1 MTAPVGTSNASAA
14 PAAPA
19 RPAASVET
27 TLIQTPKSF
36 DRGDLVYVAYLL
48 LPFRLFVQ
56 LGSVLGWIEML
67 VRPRARR
74 AVRANIE
81 QAFGT
86 TKSAREK
93 DALTRQVFEFHQMR
107 VLLVLVAPL
116 LAADGSLA
124 KYFPLKDIEH
134 LDRAVAAGK
143 GVLIIGS
150 HVNSVGGLL
159 AMVRLRQLGYD
170 VRVPMP
176 DRNDAWPPTVFRR
189 LVHRWTG
196 AKSFSELTGA
206 FYAQFN
212 VRPLMKVLEQGSILL
227 LMADGWHSASFVDAD
242 FLGRRLPFTNA
253 PMNFA
258 RLAGVSVVTF
268 FSVGPPDHMHFA
280 FEPAFTVERTT
291 PPNLDVERKVRHFV
305 SRVEERMLADIPC
318 WQHWMVEDVFGSLER
333 WRDKPISERYAV

>member
-1 MTAPVGTSNASAA
+1 MSGSAATPAAATSSASRAA
-14 PAAPA
+14 PA
-19 RPAASVET
+19 ET
-27 TLIQTPKSF
+27 TLISSPRPF

-48 LPFRLFVQ
+48 LPFRIFVQ
-56 LGSVLGWIEML
+56 FGRVLGWIEML
-67 VRPRARR
+67 VRPQARR

-81 QAFGT
+81 QAFGA

-93 DALTRQVFEFHQMR
+93 DALTRQVFEFHEMR

-124 KYFPLKDIEH
+124 KYFPLEDLEH

-150 HVNSVGGLL
+150 HVNSIGGLL
-159 AMVRLRQLGYD
+159 AMARLRQLGYD

-189 LVHRWTG
+189 FVHRRTG
-196 AKSFSELTGA
+196 AKTVSELIGA

-258 RLAGVSVVTF
+258 RLAGVSVVPF
-268 FSVGPPDHMHFA
+268 FSVGQPDRMHFA

-305 SRVEERMLADIPC
+305 GRVEARMLSDIPC
-318 WQHWMVEDVFGSLER
+318 WQHWMVEDVFGSLEG
-333 WRDKPISERYAV
+333 WRDKPIHERYAV

>member
-1 MTAPVGTSNASAA
+1 MTATATATAVALDA
-14 PAAPA
+14 PATPPESA
-19 RPAASVET
+19 
-27 TLIQTPKSF
+27 LIQTPNAF

-48 LPFRLFVQ
+48 LPFRVFVQ
-56 LGSVLGWIEML
+56 CGRLLGWIEMV
-67 VRPRARR
+67 VRSGARR

-81 QAFGT
+81 NAFGAT
-86 TKSAREK
+86 RSARDK
-93 DALTRQVFEFHQMR
+93 DRLTRQVFEFHQMR

-124 KYFPLKDIEH
+124 KYFPLKDLEH

-150 HVNSVGGLL
+150 HVNSIGGLL
-159 AMVRLRQLGYD
+159 AMARLRQIGYD

-176 DRNDAWPPTVFRR
+176 DRNDAWPPTAFRR
-189 LVHRWTG
+189 FVHRRTG
-196 AKSFSELTGA
+196 AKTVSELIGA

-212 VRPLMKVLEQGSILL
+212 VRPLMKVVEQGSILL

-258 RLAGVSVVTF
+258 RLAGVAVVPF
-268 FSVGPPDHMHFA
+268 FSVGPPDRMHFA

-318 WQHWMVEDVFGSLER
+318 WQHWMVEDVFGSLKG
-333 WRDKPISERYAV
+333 WRDKPIHERYAV